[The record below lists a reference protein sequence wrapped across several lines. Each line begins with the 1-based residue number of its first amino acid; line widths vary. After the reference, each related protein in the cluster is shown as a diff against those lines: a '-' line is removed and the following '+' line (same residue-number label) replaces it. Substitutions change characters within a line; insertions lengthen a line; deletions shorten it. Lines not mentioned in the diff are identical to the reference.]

1 MAEVYKFEVELGGF
15 AGAPGLN
22 SWFFGSPAGPIDV
35 TTMGEI
41 EVALVALYENFRTY
55 MASGVTYTLAPAAKV
70 FDAES
75 GDLVGAHPLEGFS
88 ASATGSNG
96 DASRASQVKLQL
108 ITGAVVN
115 NRFVR
120 GGCYM
125 GPINSNAT
133 ENDGTIE
140 SDVKMGLQTAV
151 TNLILAGPLVVWHR
165 PKNGAGGQL
174 CEVLSVSV
182 MDVPAVLRSRRD

>member
-1 MAEVYKFEVELGGF
+1 MA
-15 AGAPGLN
+15 A
-22 SWFFGSPAGPIDV
+22 
-35 TTMGEI
+35 
-41 EVALVALYENFRTY
+41 
-55 MASGVTYTLAPAAKV
+55 GVTYTLEPAAKV
-70 FDAES
+70 YDAES
-75 GDLVGAHPLEGFS
+75 GALVGAHPLQGFS
-88 ASATGSNG
+88 AAATGSNG
-96 DASRASQVKLQL
+96 DASRASQVKVQL
-108 ITGAVVN
+108 LTGAVVN

-140 SDVKMGLQTAV
+140 SDVKMGLQTGV
-151 TNLILAGPLVVWHR
+151 TGLMLAGPLVVWHR

-174 CEVLSVSV
+174 CQVLSTSV